1 MVTELLELL
10 LSGATKA
17 PLYLMAPRTLESPWM
32 NDDLRMFR
40 KSVHEFIEKEFTPHH
55 VERCYA
61 GANKIMKEVT
71 GSSL

>member
-1 MVTELLELL
+1 
-10 LSGATKA
+10 
-17 PLYLMAPRTLESPWM
+17 M